1 MRTANPYRGEISL
14 ELAGQRHVLRP
25 SFEALV
31 AIEQERG
38 SLLAMIERA
47 SAGTLMLDDIVTV
60 LWACMRAGGS
70 DYDKAMVGRRVVETG
85 IAAATPAFR
94 DLLTMALTGQAIH
107 HDHAQPPG

>member
-1 MRTANPYRGEISL
+1 MRPANPHRGETTL
-14 ELAGQRHVLRP
+14 ELAGERYVLRP

-60 LWACMRAGGS
+60 LWCCLRAGGTS
-70 DYDKAMVGRRVVETG
+70 LDKTTTGRLLVDAG
-85 IAAATPAFR
+85 IATVTPVFR
-94 DLLTMALTGQAIH
+94 DVLTLALTGH
-107 HDHAQPPG
+107 RTHDPEPPRD